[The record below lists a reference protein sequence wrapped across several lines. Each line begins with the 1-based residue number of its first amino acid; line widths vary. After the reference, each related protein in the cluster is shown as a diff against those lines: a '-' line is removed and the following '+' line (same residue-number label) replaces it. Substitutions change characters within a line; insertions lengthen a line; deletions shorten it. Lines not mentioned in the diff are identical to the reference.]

1 MPILFADQQNQL
13 EDWSMSAANAFES
26 ILRERLGF
34 AMRLK
39 KIADLTQIS

>member
-1 MPILFADQQNQL
+1 MPILLSEQQKQL
-13 EDWSMSAANAFES
+13 ENWSTSAANAFES
-26 ILRERLGF
+26 ILRERLGY